1 MSFDLHFYCGDVLL
15 GGWDG
20 LFAWAAERPAFTRR
34 AQPNGGFSLV
44 YENPDTGVYFTLLQ
58 AHPPPLNAATRALS
72 PAYLSANLNYAR
84 CRFFALEVMD
94 VIVDLVAKLSLVVYD
109 PQSGFLGK
117 PTAASLVESWCRGNQ
132 HAVAAIRAREPGF
145 APWMDTRAAEGFWR
159 YRAAHPSL
167 KARYGGDGLVPQL
180 VAVRRGDRA
189 LRIAHLPKPCIYVVP
204 PTDLFFIDRGEG
216 ALVVGAEQVRAALG
230 HLFVPLAEVEG
241 AHLVPETKIFDAS
254 AMDAWDRFHAEVGVE
269 GPLKALYQGVAA
281 DGFVDC

>member
-34 AQPNGGFSLV
+34 TQPNGGFSLQ
-44 YENPDTGVYFTLLQ
+44 YENPDTGVYFSVYQ
-58 AHPPPLNAATRALS
+58 SHPPTPNVATRALS
-72 PAYLSANLNYAR
+72 PAYLAANVNFAR

-94 VIVDLVAKLSLVVYD
+94 VVVDLVARLSLVVYD
-109 PQSGFLGK
+109 PQSGFVGK

-132 HAVAAIRAREPGF
+132 QAVAAMRARDPAF
-145 APWMDTRAAEGFWR
+145 APWMDARAAEAFWR
-159 YRAAHPSL
+159 YRGAHRSL
-167 KARYGGDGLVPQL
+167 KGRYDDGLVPQL

-189 LRIAHLPKPCIYVVP
+189 FRIAHLPKPCIYVVP

-216 ALVVGAEQVRAALG
+216 ALVVRAEEVRAALA
-230 HLFVPLAEVEG
+230 HLFKPLPELDG
-241 AHLVPETKIFDAS
+241 AHLVSETTIFDPD
-254 AMDAWDRFHAEVGVE
+254 AMDTWDRFHANAPVE
-269 GPLKALYQGVAA
+269 GPLKGLYQGVAA